1 MPSLTH
7 QEWKYLF
14 DLRDEIQDDED
25 RNAVRRLIRRAE
37 ELEIAMRRIQRT
49 ATPQSKPPG
58 RPPKFSP
65 CGN

>member
-25 RNAVRRLIRRAE
+25 RNAIRRLIRRAE

-49 ATPQSKPPG
+49 ANKTLEEG
-58 RPPKFSP
+58 
-65 CGN
+65 GA

>member
-25 RNAVRRLIRRAE
+25 RNAVRRLIRRTE

-49 ATPQSKPPG
+49 ADKTLEEG
-58 RPPKFSP
+58 
-65 CGN
+65 GA

>member
-49 ATPQSKPPG
+49 ADKTLEEG
-58 RPPKFSP
+58 
-65 CGN
+65 GA

>member
-49 ATPQSKPPG
+49 ANKTLEEG
-58 RPPKFSP
+58 
-65 CGN
+65 GA